1 MCGSHHTAGENIT
14 TWQTG
19 APLCSLGCQQ
29 SVSLHSAFSQS
40 SQVLTNPVSF
50 TQLLLCPLSPWP
62 MGHFHLQ
69 STHYLDPQ
77 PAFSLCV
84 HYIREQHHQPSSCPS
99 WGLRSQPQLCPR
111 FSLHPTHVQLFLKT
125 SVLQPPSIPK
135 AASPAHASMLLPD
148 RCGHLLTCLPISN
161 PTLVGSLPANLMSL
175 LGLLRHHMALC
186 LRH

>member
-1 MCGSHHTAGENIT
+1 MYMYVHACHPALTIVVSLPDTVALKNYGKVWSEFSSPFSSSQSFWGILHLSSQCIRSGYLRLLSLCQDVIAMCGSHHTAGENIT

-69 STHYLDPQ
+69 STHYLDP
-77 PAFSLCV
+77 
-84 HYIREQHHQPSSCPS
+84 
-99 WGLRSQPQLCPR
+99 
-111 FSLHPTHVQLFLKT
+111 
-125 SVLQPPSIPK
+125 
-135 AASPAHASMLLPD
+135 
-148 RCGHLLTCLPISN
+148 
-161 PTLVGSLPANLMSL
+161 
-175 LGLLRHHMALC
+175 
-186 LRH
+186 